1 MSTTTITHELSSL
14 DFREQIHPILERHT
28 SLDDIRIQ
36 DQPGENAMEVPYKRR
51 AAIIITTVAG
61 VNFLNVM
68 RSGILTFALPTIA
81 ERLGLSTELL
91 LWWVIFPVN
100 Q

>member
-1 MSTTTITHELSSL
+1 
-14 DFREQIHPILERHT
+14 
-28 SLDDIRIQ
+28 
-36 DQPGENAMEVPYKRR
+36 MEVPYKRS

-68 RSGILTFALPTIA
+68 GSGILTVVLSTTV
-81 ERLGLSTELL
+81 EGLGLSTELL

>member
-1 MSTTTITHELSSL
+1 
-14 DFREQIHPILERHT
+14 
-28 SLDDIRIQ
+28 
-36 DQPGENAMEVPYKRR
+36 MEVSYKRR

-68 RSGILTFALPTIA
+68 GFRILTVALPTIV
-81 ERLGLSTELL
+81 EGLGLSTELL
-91 LWWVIFPVN
+91 LWWVIFSVN